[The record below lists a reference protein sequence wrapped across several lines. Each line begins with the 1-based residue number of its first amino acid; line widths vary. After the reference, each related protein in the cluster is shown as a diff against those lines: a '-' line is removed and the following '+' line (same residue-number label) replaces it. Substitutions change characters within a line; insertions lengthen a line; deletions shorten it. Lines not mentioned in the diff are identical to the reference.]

1 MPVLRM
7 TFLLT
12 LAIIFVSGCA
22 SPDQSGSVQKTTA
35 KKTGVKPISYV
46 DTGFLE
52 NTPGFKGELIG
63 AEVEDVKFNTDGDY
77 QVIRVSVPVD
87 PDSVDT
93 VKVFTESGEP
103 IPQPREA
110 EIVKNYEN
118 ERVDMLI
125 FLSKR
130 KNIGFRLRLIDN
142 LSDQ

>member
-1 MPVLRM
+1 M
-7 TFLLT
+7 
-12 LAIIFVSGCA
+12 
-22 SPDQSGSVQKTTA
+22 
-35 KKTGVKPISYV
+35 